1 MKYMTFNS
9 SCSYAGVANMLAQYG
24 FEIDD
29 RTIARKMMLPY
40 LFAKEDDAYLSGPML
55 QSADWFN
62 LYLHPIGYNMLE
74 HRVERE
80 RIPSVLCSAKTAML
94 GLRISPKSKHAV
106 VYLGTDHDN
115 YCFLNNKWQHTDE
128 PEQFSLTEAE
138 LLSRLDDDVMV
149 AVLEPAPCKA
159 VDFAPLF
166 KQSIQTL
173 DELKQDSLSF
183 CTQEQTP
190 QAITAAM
197 NTLFRAILLDGIT
210 MLELCHETNLAEK
223 LRCVQ
228 SEFMTAVRKK
238 TAVTLSE
245 VLSITSLMEAIDEYQ
260 RLIQQRLSSCS
271 THS

>member
-24 FEIDD
+24 IDTDD
-29 RTIARKMMLPY
+29 RTIAHAMKLPY
-40 LFAKEDDAYLSGPML
+40 LFAQEGGAYLSGPML

-62 LYLHPIGYNMLE
+62 LYLHPIGYNMVE
-74 HRVERE
+74 KRVERE
-80 RIPSVLCSAKTAML
+80 QIPSVLCSAKTAML

-106 VYLGTDHDN
+106 VYQGMDHGN
-115 YCFLNNKWQHTDE
+115 YCFLNNKWHHTDE

-149 AVLEPAPCKA
+149 AVLEPVPCKA

-173 DELKQDSLSF
+173 DDLKQDILSF
-183 CTQEQTP
+183 CTLKQTS
-190 QAITAAM
+190 QAITTAM

-210 MLELCHETNLAEK
+210 MLELCAETALVEK
-223 LRCVQ
+223 LQIVQ
-228 SEFMTAVRKK
+228 SEFMIAVKK
-238 TAVTLSE
+238 NTTVILSE
-245 VLSITSLMEAIDEYQ
+245 EISVDLLVEAIEEYK
-260 RLIQQRLSSCS
+260 RLIERHS

>member
-1 MKYMTFNS
+1 MKFMTFNS

-24 FEIDD
+24 IETDD
-29 RTIARKMMLPY
+29 RTIAHAMKLPY
-40 LFAKEDDAYLSGPML
+40 LFAQEGGAYLSGPML

-62 LYLHPIGYNMLE
+62 LYLHPIGYNMVE

-80 RIPSVLCSAKTAML
+80 QIPSVLCSAKTAML

-106 VYLGTDHDN
+106 VYQGMDHGN
-115 YCFLNNKWQHTDE
+115 YCFLNNKWHHTDE

-173 DELKQDSLSF
+173 DELKQDILSF
-183 CTQEQTP
+183 CTQEQAP
-190 QAITAAM
+190 QAITTAM

-210 MLELCHETNLAEK
+210 MLELCAETALVEK
-223 LRCVQ
+223 LRIVQ
-228 SEFMTAVRKK
+228 SEFMSAVKK
-238 TAVTLSE
+238 NTTVILSE
-245 VLSITSLMEAIDEYQ
+245 EISVDLLVEAIEEYK
-260 RLIQQRLSSCS
+260 RLIERHS